1 MLKSCFYGVVICAK
15 SDVIINLYSYLNS
28 FTFFPNIEKTE
39 LDTDKQLEA
48 FTFFHFITTYY
59 EHKTDLR
66 TATLHI
72 HQTIGTNLS

>member
-15 SDVIINLYSYLNS
+15 SDVIIDLYSYLKS
-28 FTFFPNIEKTE
+28 YFTNIEKTE
-39 LDTDKQLEA
+39 LDTDKQLKA
-48 FTFFHFITTYY
+48 FY